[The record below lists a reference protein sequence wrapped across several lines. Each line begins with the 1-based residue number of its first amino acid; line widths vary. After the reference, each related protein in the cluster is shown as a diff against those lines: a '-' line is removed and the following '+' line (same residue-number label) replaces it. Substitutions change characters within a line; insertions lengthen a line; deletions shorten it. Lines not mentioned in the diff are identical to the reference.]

1 MNSIL
6 ITKPVTSLDGVIS
19 VPSPIIFV
27 HVTERCVNTS
37 LGGNGMGSSWE
48 KFGNTGGFEALFD
61 KTESSSK
68 SSTSSA
74 NDNGV
79 KSVINDGILF
89 KESVLS

>member
-6 ITKPVTSLDGVIS
+6 ITEPVTSLDCVIS

-27 HVTERCVNTS
+27 HVTEGCVNTP
-37 LGGNGMGSSWE
+37 LGGDSVGSGWE
-48 KFGNTGGFEALFD
+48 KFGNTGGFKALFD
-61 KTESSSK
+61 KTESGSK
-68 SSTSSA
+68 SSTSST